1 MTNPAIPTNV
11 TLAYTTAFNG
21 RAISISWTAPVN
33 FGGLSPVY
41 YTPYLSTDNV
51 NWADGC
57 YFTGVSSV
65 WRSPDNTYPTC
76 GAISATSASFHG
88 PGIKANTT
96 YYIKVKAQNSIQSSG
111 ILFSSTSATKSI
123 TTGA

>member
-1 MTNPAIPTNV
+1 M
-11 TLAYTTAFNG
+11 
-21 RAISISWTAPVN
+21 
-33 FGGLSPVY
+33 Y